1 MKRGAIAEH
10 QWLTSVNLATQEAEI
25 GRVVIQNQQGQLVPE
40 TLFQKNPSQKRNGG
54 VAQGVHPEFN
64 FQYCKGRKKG
74 VREGV

>member
-1 MKRGAIAEH
+1 
-10 QWLTSVNLATQEAEI
+10 
-25 GRVVIQNQQGQLVPE
+25 VIQNQQGQLVPE